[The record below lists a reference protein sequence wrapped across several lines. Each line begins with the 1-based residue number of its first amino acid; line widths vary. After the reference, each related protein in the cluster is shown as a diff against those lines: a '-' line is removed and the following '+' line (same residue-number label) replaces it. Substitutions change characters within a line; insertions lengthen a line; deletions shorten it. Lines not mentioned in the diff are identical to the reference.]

1 MLSHPKHF
9 HAKSISEALI
19 LLDKWKRAAK
29 VVAGGTDL
37 IGMLKSGL
45 MSPAVLVNIKNIAG
59 LARIEERDSVL
70 KLGPLATIHD
80 IETSPMIKNQY
91 RLLTESASSVGSP
104 QIRNMGTV
112 AGNLCQQ
119 VRCWYYRRPSTT
131 GKTYAC
137 YRKGEKTCPA
147 ADGNNRDHAIIGAR
161 KCLAVCPSDL
171 ACALTA
177 LDATATIEKVG
188 AKRRVPIER
197 LYTSL
202 GNVLEADEMITEIE
216 VPSPVPGCTQ
226 RFLKFRRRKAI
237 DFSVS
242 SVAIMLDFQEG
253 TVNEARIVLG
263 GVAPIPYRATAAEH
277 SLKGA
282 TITAKTAHEAAKAAL
297 VEAKPLRMNSYKV
310 ALTEALVTRTILSR

>member
-1 MLSHPKHF
+1 
-9 HAKSISEALI
+9 
-19 LLDKWKRAAK
+19 
-29 VVAGGTDL
+29 
-37 IGMLKSGL
+37 
-45 MSPAVLVNIKNIAG
+45 
-59 LARIEERDSVL
+59 
-70 KLGPLATIHD
+70 
-80 IETSPMIKNQY
+80 
-91 RLLTESASSVGSP
+91 
-104 QIRNMGTV
+104 
-112 AGNLCQQ
+112 
-119 VRCWYYRRPSTT
+119 
-131 GKTYAC
+131 
-137 YRKGEKTCPA
+137 
-147 ADGNNRDHAIIGAR
+147 
-161 KCLAVCPSDL
+161 
-171 ACALTA
+171 

-188 AKRRVPIER
+188 TKRRVPIER

-216 VPSPVPGCTQ
+216 VPSPAPGCKQ

-277 SLKGA
+277 GLKGA

-297 VEAKPLRMNSYKV
+297 VEAEPLLMNSYKV